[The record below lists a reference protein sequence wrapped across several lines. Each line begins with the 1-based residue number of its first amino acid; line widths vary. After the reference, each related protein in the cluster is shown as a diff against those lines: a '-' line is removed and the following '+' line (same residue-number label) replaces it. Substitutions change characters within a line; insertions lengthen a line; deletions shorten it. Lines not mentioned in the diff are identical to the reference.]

1 MSACLHKHFV
11 HCTLFPVY
19 HRTST
24 VNSWHK
30 RQTQST
36 CHTNDRFYFAV
47 AQMTGPIN
55 LSYTWSVQSIYY
67 LSHNRLVNSIEVYSV
82 IKSIQQHTLCP
93 GWEIHPTGFWWISR
107 LKVVCVCVGGEGG
120 KAGDGETRLSNRDVK
135 TLEVVWNVST
145 RKIRR
150 KKKRDYD
157 GYIFFNMSRQPLIHQ
172 YSIRLLFTQSCFKK
186 KKRVCTIPPCLKS
199 KWPDCWRQNLH
210 QAWSNLILVSHFI
223 LWINLASAHENNYD
237 TPRGDKWEREKAGYH
252 CI

>member
-107 LKVVCVCVGGEGG
+107 LKVVCVCWRGGGEGRG
-120 KAGDGETRLSNRDVK
+120 WRDA
-135 TLEVVWNVST
+135 TLEQ
-145 RKIRR
+145 RR
-150 KKKRDYD
+150 QNFRGCLKCKHKKDTKKEKKRLWR
-157 GYIFFNMSRQPLIHQ
+157 IHFFLIC
-172 YSIRLLFTQSCFKK
+172 RDNLLFTNIQ
-186 KKRVCTIPPCLKS
+186 
-199 KWPDCWRQNLH
+199 
-210 QAWSNLILVSHFI
+210 
-223 LWINLASAHENNYD
+223 
-237 TPRGDKWEREKAGYH
+237 
-252 CI
+252 